1 MSRFFEPRPLAVLIQ
16 VAAAAGCFSWQGAA
30 QAADSGSAAR
40 AGGMVAAS
48 YVEFNGAFLRGN
60 SANAVDVKR
69 FANGNP
75 MMAGSYRSE
84 TTLNGDWF
92 GKLDFNLVTHPTRG
106 TVEVCLDRGLLR
118 RLGVDPAKAPAP
130 VRDFLMAPATAPGAN
145 AGSAC
150 LFASDIDPAAR
161 TDFDP
166 SELKLSIS
174 VPQSLLSRKARGYVP
189 PEAWDPGVMAVA
201 MDYQLSGYR
210 SNFRNKEGESITTN
224 SAYGGVT
231 LRANLGAGWQ
241 FTHMGGLRVSS
252 GADTHYTS
260 TGAYLSHDIPSWM
273 SSVRIGDAN
282 TGGQLFDSVAFR
294 GLRLTSDERMLPE
307 SLRGF
312 APVIRGQ
319 ARGNAVVSIK
329 QNGTLLREIAVP
341 AGPFEIDDLY
351 PPGFGGD
358 LNVTVTEAD
367 GSQTTTVVPFAAGPE
382 VLREGQWRH
391 DLSMGQVTGVMFGKS
406 PRFAMGTLQYGF
418 NNYLTGAVG
427 AIAMERY
434 ASVLLGG
441 AVNTRLGSLGLTATL
456 SRFDSANRGSLTG
469 ASYNMTYSVVIPQ
482 VRTNFSFAA
491 YRYNTQHYVSV
502 SEAASSIN
510 GLILPTSFKVK
521 NRAVATLNQTLTE
534 RSQVYLNAS
543 QQSYWGSERD
553 DVSFNL
559 GYSMWFK
566 GLQLSVSA
574 GRASVS
580 TSTDKT
586 TTYAIGLVIPLGG
599 MGTTSTISA
608 NYQHNKA
615 FGNNA
620 QVSAG
625 GAFGENYQYGYSVS
639 AIKSDQSSATAAAS
653 ATWRSNFGSVGASIG
668 KSGSGNQ
675 QSLTMSGGVV
685 VHRGGVSFAPSVG
698 ETYAVIDA
706 GPAVGARLLSG
717 LNVVVGHNGY
727 AIVPYLSPYQL
738 NNIEL
743 DMRNVSLDVD
753 MEATS
758 AQVAPRSGAAV
769 LVKFNG
775 RQGLPALVDLA
786 LDQGSIPLGAS
797 IVDLQGAPVGVV
809 GQGGV
814 GEVRVKED
822 RGTLR
827 VSWGDEAGQSC
838 DFDYLIPAKQP
849 GQLFSRTA
857 ARCRVAAR

>member
-1 MSRFFEPRPLAVLIQ
+1 MSTFFEQRPLAALIQ
-16 VAAAAGCFSWQGAA
+16 VIVASGCFAWLGAA
-30 QAADSGSAAR
+30 EAADSGSATR
-40 AGGMVAAS
+40 TGGMVAAS
-48 YVEFNGAFLRGN
+48 YVEFNGAFLRG
-60 SANAVDVKR
+60 SSGNAVDVKR

-75 MMAGSYRSE
+75 LIAGSYRSE
-84 TTLNGDWF
+84 TTLNGDWL
-92 GKLDFNLVTHPTRG
+92 GKLDFRLVTHPTRG
-106 TVEVCLDRGLLR
+106 VVEVCLDRSLLR
-118 RLGVDPAKAPAP
+118 RVGIDLAKAPATL
-130 VRDFLMAPATAPGAN
+130 RDFMMATAAAKGGSEGAD
-145 AGSAC
+145 C
-150 LFASDIDPAAR
+150 FFASDIDPAAR
-161 TDFDP
+161 ADFDP

-174 VPQSLLSRKARGYVP
+174 VPQFLLSRKARGYVP
-189 PEAWDPGVMAVA
+189 PEAWDPGVLAVA

-210 SNFRNKEGESITTN
+210 SNFRNKEGESVTSN

-241 FTHMGGLRVSS
+241 FTHLGGLRSSS
-252 GADTHYTS
+252 GAGSSYTS

-294 GLRLTSDERMLPE
+294 GVRLSSDERMLPE
-307 SLRGF
+307 SLRGY

-329 QNGTLLREIAVP
+329 QNGVVLREMAVP

-358 LNVTVTEAD
+358 LVVTITEAD
-367 GSQTTTVVPFAAGPE
+367 GAQTTSVVPFTAGPE

-391 DLSMGQVTGVMFGKS
+391 DLSIGQVSGVMFGKS

-418 NNYLTGAVG
+418 NNFVTGAVG

-434 ASVLLGG
+434 ASLLVGG

-456 SRFDSANRGSLTG
+456 SRFDSTNLGALTG
-469 ASYNMTYSVVIPQ
+469 ASYNMTYAVVIPK

-491 YRYNTQHYVSV
+491 YRYNTQNFLSV

-510 GLILPTSFKVK
+510 GLILPASFKVK
-521 NRAVATLNQTLTE
+521 NRSVATLNQTLSE
-534 RSQVYLNAS
+534 RSQMYLNATH
-543 QQSYWGSERD
+543 QSYWGSGRD
-553 DVSFNL
+553 DVSFGL
-559 GYSMWFK
+559 GYSIWFK
-566 GLQLSVSA
+566 NLQLSLAAS
-574 GRASVS
+574 RASLNS
-580 TSTDKT
+580 STDKS
-586 TTYAIGLVIPLGG
+586 TTYTVGLVIPLGG
-599 MGTTSTISA
+599 LGSTNTISA

-615 FGNNA
+615 LGNNA

-639 AIKSDQSSATAAAS
+639 AIKSDQSAATAVAS
-653 ATWRSNFGSVGASIG
+653 ATWRSSFGSMGASIG

-675 QSLTMSGGVV
+675 QSLTMSGGLV

-717 LNVVVGHNGY
+717 MNVVVGQNGY

-753 MEATS
+753 LEATS

-814 GEVRVKED
+814 GEVRVKEE

-827 VSWGDEAGQSC
+827 VSWGDDAGQSC